1 MTMKPYLEE
10 DEVLE
15 VVGPTTTVKGFCK
28 CRRSSLPL
36 RVVDKTL
43 ADILHLV
50 SCGIDVAR
58 YSPDPDAVF
67 QTFRCRDC
75 KKIIQ
80 ITLGELGLIVE

>member
-10 DEVLE
+10 SEVSE
-15 VVGPTTTVKGFCK
+15 VVGPTTPVKGFCK

-43 ADILHLV
+43 ADLLHLV
-50 SCGIDVAR
+50 SCGTDVAR
-58 YSPDPDAVF
+58 YSPDPEDVF

-80 ITLGELGLIVE
+80 ITLGQLGLVAE